1 MSRRQLQMHGYNL
14 LNKQI
19 TSIAKEVGYHATQW
33 DVEGLLQIK
42 VAYRPKKINR
52 SHLTQIRVVE
62 TDHKVY
68 EGRPP

>member
-1 MSRRQLQMHGYNL
+1 M
-14 LNKQI
+14 KWAA
-19 TSIAKEVGYHATQW
+19 IAKEVGYQATQW

-42 VAYRPKKINR
+42 VAYRPKKVCR

>member
-1 MSRRQLQMHGYNL
+1 MF
-14 LNKQI
+14 
-19 TSIAKEVGYHATQW
+19 
-33 DVEGLLQIK
+33 EGLLQIK